1 MNSNM
6 SIMNK
11 DSGRVT
17 IASIS
22 KINCDIDINLM
33 SNTNIRITSMRSS
46 HSSMREYYQYQVQ

>member
-6 SIMNK
+6 SIVNNA
-11 DSGRVT
+11 SGRVK

-33 SNTNIRITSMRSS
+33 NNNNIRITSMRSS